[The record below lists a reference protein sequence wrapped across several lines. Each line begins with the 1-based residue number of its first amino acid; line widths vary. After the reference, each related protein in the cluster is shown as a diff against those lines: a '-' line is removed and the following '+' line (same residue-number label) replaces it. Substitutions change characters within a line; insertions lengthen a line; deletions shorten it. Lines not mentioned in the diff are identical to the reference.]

1 MRTHL
6 QVLTDVVDAWLGEG
20 TELDKLAEVEL
31 DEHGLLTRAMLD
43 DERRLELS
51 V

>member
-31 DEHGLLTRAMLD
+31 DEHGLTRAMLD
-43 DERRLELS
+43 DERTLELS